1 MFCQNSAGTW
11 CNRIFFFHTAP
22 HCSTPQHTATQ
33 HTATHCNT
41 LQYTATHCNTLQHT
55 ATHVRRD
62 WRNRSS
68 LARIVHT
75 ATHCNTLQHNGTH
88 RNTLHHTCDAMDA
101 IVSPSRTQWTH
112 YQKLQHSAPYC
123 NTPTTR
129 WTQSHH
135 SRTHSIHTATYCNML
150 QHTATHL
157 WRNGRNRVSLACTV
171 HALLYFDSNALD
183 HMSKPMHVGSTAFYF
198 VRAGKNVRNSE
209 WDSPAHVQQ
218 MQCVFVQWECKMEKE
233 IKWKISCEVRVVET
247 SLMR

>member
-1 MFCQNSAGTW
+1 ME
-11 CNRIFFFHTAP
+11 
-22 HCSTPQHTATQ
+22 
-33 HTATHCNT
+33 HTATHCITPVTQWTQSYLHRAHNEPTTKNYNT
-41 LQYTATHCNTLQHT
+41 AHHTATHLRRDGRNRIILARIVYLLQHT
-55 ATHVRRD
+55 AT
-62 WRNRSS
+62 
-68 LARIVHT
+68 
-75 ATHCNTLQHNGTH
+75 C
-88 RNTLHHTCDAMDA
+88 
-101 IVSPSRTQWTH
+101 
-112 YQKLQHSAPYC
+112 
-123 NTPTTR
+123 
-129 WTQSHH
+129 
-135 SRTHSIHTATYCNML
+135 CNML

-198 VRAGKNVRNSE
+198 VSAGKNVRNSE